1 LKHKINHTFTL
12 LALLVC
18 CVKLHAESQ
27 SVEENGMEGKL
38 EEVVVVGREPRAG
51 VVERIDVQPI
61 SKLSGASGSFENI
74 LKVLPGVHST
84 NELSSQYS
92 VRGGSYDE
100 NLVYVNGVEIYR
112 PTLTRTGQQEGLSFI
127 NPNLVS
133 TIDFSTGGF
142 GAEFGDKM
150 SSVLNVSYRR
160 PTSFGGSAEGNLLG
174 ASAACDFALPNKKF
188 GGVAGLRYKRSTYM
202 LGTLDVKG
210 EYDPSFSDI
219 QAALYFEPTSALSFS
234 LLGSYALNRYNFI
247 PANRET
253 TFGTLDNPINFTM
266 YYEGNENDM
275 TKNLLGA
282 LTARYRLSDNVVLGI
297 TGSASSMLEQER
309 YDILGEY
316 WLKQTVSDSEVSH
329 DASDIGVGASLDHAR
344 TYTATKVYVAEH
356 SGSWYHHNGALKWGL
371 KLQHHRVNDEVNQWQ
386 RIDSAGYMMPRSEE
400 MLSVMHGVYADTS
413 MSAWQYSGF
422 LQESYTLNLGGSH
435 LLQIVPGLRFT
446 YVSLSRELLIS
457 PRLQVVFYPNGEKSL
472 QIFASTGAY
481 HQPAFFKEM
490 KNTEMQLNTAITAQ
504 RSWHFTLGA
513 SASFTRHSIPFRLT
527 SEAYYKRLSN
537 MVPYKQDNVALL
549 YDSERR
555 ADGFAWGVDAKL
567 SAELVRGAESWVS
580 LSLMQARQD
589 VRDDFY
595 ENSAGQTIYPGYF
608 PMPNDQR
615 INLSIMLQDQILSYS
630 QWRACLVLNYG
641 TGLPALTP
649 IADRYDLTF
658 RMPAYQRVDM
668 GLSYVLFDS
677 EERNAVR
684 KKLGT
689 LLKSCTFTVE
699 ALNLFNI
706 RNVSSYL
713 WVKTV
718 QYAGQESGMMAVPNY
733 LTPFRINAKV
743 GITF

>member
-1 LKHKINHTFTL
+1 L
-12 LALLVC
+12 LALLLC
-18 CVKLHAESQ
+18 CGELHAESQ

-38 EEVVVVGREPRAG
+38 EEVVVVGREPRSG
-51 VVERIDVQPI
+51 VVERIDVQPL

-74 LKVLPGVHST
+74 LKILPGVHST

-112 PTLTRTGQQEGLSFI
+112 PMLTRTGQQEGLSFI

-174 ASAACDFALPNKKF
+174 ASATCDFALPNKKF
-188 GGVAGLRYKRSTYM
+188 GGVAGIRYKRSTYM
-202 LGTLDVKG
+202 LGTLDTKG

-247 PANRET
+247 PTNRET

-282 LTARYRLSDNVVLGI
+282 LTTRYRVSDNVVLGI

-316 WLKQTVSDSEVSH
+316 WLKQTVSNSEVSR

-344 TYTATKVYVAEH
+344 TYTATNVYAAEH
-356 SGSWYHHNGALKWGL
+356 SGSWYHHSGALKWGL
-371 KLQHHRVNDEVNQWQ
+371 KLQHHRVSDEVNQWQ

-400 MLSVMHGVYADTS
+400 ALSVMHGVYADTS
-413 MSAWQYSGF
+413 MSVWQYSGF
-422 LQESYTLNLGGSH
+422 LQESYTLSLGGSH
-435 LLQIVPGLRFT
+435 LLQITPGLRFA
-446 YVSLSRELLIS
+446 YMNLSRELLIS

-513 SASFTRHSIPFRLT
+513 SATFTRHNIPFRLT

-537 MVPYKQDNVALL
+537 MIPYKQDNVALL
-549 YDSERR
+549 YDREHR
-555 ADGFAWGVDAKL
+555 ADGFAWGIDAKL
-567 SAELVRGAESWVS
+567 SAELVKGAESWVS

-595 ENSAGQTIYPGYF
+595 ETDAGQTIYPGYF

-615 INLSIMLQDQILSYS
+615 INLSVMLQDQILGYS
-630 QWRACLVLNYG
+630 QWRACLTLNYG

-649 IADRYDLTF
+649 VADRYDLTF
-658 RMPAYQRVDM
+658 RMPSYQRVDM

-677 EERNAVR
+677 EARSAVR
-684 KKLGT
+684 KKLKT
-689 LLKSCTFTVE
+689 VLKSCTFTVE